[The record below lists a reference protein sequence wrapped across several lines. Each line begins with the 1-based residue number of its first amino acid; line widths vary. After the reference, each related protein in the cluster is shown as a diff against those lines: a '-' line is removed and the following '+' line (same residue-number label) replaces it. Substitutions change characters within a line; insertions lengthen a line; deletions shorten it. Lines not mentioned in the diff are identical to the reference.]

1 MSALSD
7 IVQVAITAETSKLA
21 VAGFG
26 VPLILS
32 YSAAWVGELV
42 RAYNELTE
50 VLADF
55 AITTPEYKAAAK
67 VFGQEPR
74 PPSLLIGKGV
84 LKPTQRFAVT
94 PVVISDYTY
103 RMTVNGT
110 EVSFTSD
117 GTATAAEIIAGL
129 KAAIDALTLGITTSD
144 QTTYLRAVAN
154 AAGAFFA
161 FGSSDAN
168 LRVKQDHADPGVATD
183 LAAIAVVNNTWYG
196 LITLFNSQAL
206 IVAAAAYIE
215 AAGKLYGAQSE
226 DGNIPNTAIS
236 GTDDV
241 AEALK
246 ALSYNNT
253 FCAYS
258 KATDDFLDA
267 GIMGRCF
274 PYTPGDETWKFK
286 TVAGV
291 TVGSYT
297 ATQRVNMRAKN
308 CNFYEATA
316 NVNMF
321 EEGYVASG
329 RYIDFTRY
337 LAYQSSAIATGVFG
351 AVSTPAKLPFN
362 DRGIGAVENVIRGQL
377 GADEA
382 REALLPGWSTSVPK
396 ASAVTAGDRTARILR
411 NVRYRSVYAGAIHKV
426 LIDGVV
432 QA

>member
-7 IVQVAITAETSKLA
+7 IVQVAITAETSRLA
-21 VAGFG
+21 VDGFG
-26 VPLILS
+26 VPMILS
-32 YSAAWVGELV
+32 YTAAWVGELV
-42 RAYNELTE
+42 RTYNELTE

-55 AITTPEYKAAAK
+55 ATTTPEYKAASK
-67 VFGQEPR
+67 LLGQEPR

-94 PVVISDYTY
+94 PVVIDSYTY

-110 EVSFTSD
+110 AISFTS
-117 GTATAAEIIAGL
+117 GVSTTATLIIAGL
-129 KAAIDALTLGITTSD
+129 KAAIDALSLAVTTSD
-144 QTTYLRAVAN
+144 QTTYLRVLAN

-161 FGSSDAN
+161 LGSSDAN

-196 LITLFNSQAL
+196 LITLYNSQDL
-206 IVAAAAYIE
+206 VVAAAAYIE

-253 FCAYS
+253 FVAYS

-267 GIMGRCF
+267 GIIGKCF

-286 TVAGV
+286 TVSGV

-297 ATQRVNMRAKN
+297 ATQRTNMRAKN
-308 CNFYEATA
+308 CNFYETTA
-316 NVNMF
+316 NVAMF

-337 LAYQSSAIATGVFG
+337 LAYQGSMIATGVFG
-351 AVSTPAKLPFN
+351 ALSTPAKLPFN

-396 ASAVTAGDRTARILR
+396 AAAVSSSDRSNRILR